1 MPLAGELAGDSI
13 NQALRSDPLLRKER
27 ILEALQL
34 LSVQQ
39 QAQGGVLRRHLGFS
53 AEEVAEWASVDRTNA
68 SRDLNLLA
76 QEGKIERIP
85 GRPVLF
91 SIKEYPS
98 TNEALTRNIESASAQ
113 HTVGRARG
121 KVNSLTAS
129 SPTGAV
135 QAPLKS
141 PSISPPAN
149 LGTQRGER
157 GGDNREQADAESRSY
172 RPSVSTPDS
181 PLYLPRFRGS
191 RREDPNQRTVRAQG
205 HTPTPQP
212 IRLPD
217 SQEHGKP
224 PAVSASVQVGAIVT
238 SFETLIGGGVG
249 LKVAVQQAKAA
260 MLYPPHGL
268 HSLLAGPS
276 GVGKTTFARLM
287 HVFAQEHNALP
298 PDAPFISFNC
308 ADYAG
313 NPQLLMA
320 HLFGVVRGAYT
331 GAERDRV
338 GLVEQAHRGILFLDE
353 VHRLP
358 PEGQEMLFHLM
369 DRERFRRLGDSTERH
384 ASLLLLAATTEDPS
398 TALLPTFRR
407 RIPMVINLPG
417 LHERSMTERY
427 ELLRAFFTTECS
439 GIGANISVTPQAL
452 QALLLYECPGNV
464 GQLRTDVQ
472 LACARAYLE
481 YRTNNTSELSVDL
494 HILPDHVRSGLLR
507 TAELHRSLELVW
519 REPSM
524 LDLSPQE
531 LAQPY
536 VFDLSHSSPIDRGR
550 FATFLEATHI
560 FTPTG
565 LSLDSVP
572 ESAQD
577 LYATIGNDL
586 NRLRRNGV
594 AENEISRLLHLD
606 IQSYFQRFADQVAQ
620 ERPGTPSHLVDEHIA
635 EVSRGI
641 VLYAEEQL
649 RRVFPTKLALV
660 LAMHLTSTLERIASG
675 QQIDGSL
682 IQSMRRT
689 YPIEYEVA
697 RMAMLQFRSALG
709 VTLPESET
717 DVLAV
722 LLANADALLSN
733 EQSTVGIVVAA
744 HGRGIA
750 GGLAELANT
759 LVGVNSVRWV
769 ELTLEQSPE
778 ELVAQ
783 VADWV
788 RVADQGGGVLLLVD
802 FVSLLSLGEL
812 VTRQAGVQVRTI
824 SGVSA
829 PLVVEA
835 VRRAQRPGHLTLDQL
850 AASLTL
856 TAEGTRKEI
865 FASPYSK
872 NGTWEDGIE
881 TSRASLIG
889 QDQGASPATDLD
901 GNSLRKPRVIL
912 SVCLTGFG
920 SAAKIAELI
929 EQRLPDLR
937 QQGIEIVCMDISLS
951 SKTQADVQR
960 MVGDREVVAIVG
972 TINPHLES
980 YPFIALTDFLFGDG
994 VARLR
999 TLLGKTLI
1007 DPALL
1012 QPAGE
1017 LIDSPQMIHRRIET
1031 RSASLE
1037 GSKSGSEGVVNH
1049 APTEHQDAHPPSK
1062 DLNVFHIPTMGA
1074 TENGSFTAHV
1084 PMFMERSDLMREITN
1099 TLSEHL
1105 LFLNPARAMP
1115 LIERMIELIEVEVGE
1130 TFDIEVLAGLVLHL
1144 ACIMERGMQ
1153 QRLLVSE
1160 TVRTQ
1165 VEQQFP
1171 RELSI
1176 CRGALQVLSAQI
1188 AHPLPDEEAYNIVG
1202 ILRQV
1207 DIFIGDTV

>member
-1 MPLAGELAGDSI
+1 LCWRGCFVLVWLLPRR
-13 NQALRSDPLLRKER
+13 QKTRCLRRKNVLSRRQKMQGVDPLLRKER
-27 ILEALQL
+27 VLEALRL
-34 LSVQQ
+34 LSVQRK
-39 QAQGGVLRRHLGFS
+39 AQDGVLRRHLGFS
-53 AEEVAEWASVDRTNA
+53 AEEVAGWAEVDRTNA

-91 SIKEYPS
+91 SIKEFSGINRGPPTPYPPDRVA
-98 TNEALTRNIESASAQ
+98 TSAINGTSM
-113 HTVGRARG
+113 
-121 KVNSLTAS
+121 
-129 SPTGAV
+129 
-135 QAPLKS
+135 
-141 PSISPPAN
+141 ISPGAT
-149 LGTQRGER
+149 GQQGEQ
-157 GGDNREQADAESRSY
+157 GGYRSEVQGDSRSMGRLPHY
-172 RPSVSTPDS
+172 HTTTRDS
-181 PLYLPRFRGS
+181 RSSKQAGANP
-191 RREDPNQRTVRAQG
+191 
-205 HTPTPQP
+205 TPTTGQDQGAGVVS
-212 IRLPD
+212 RLETD
-217 SQEHGKP
+217 KP

-238 SFETLIGGGVG
+238 SFDTLIGGSTG

-268 HSLLAGPS
+268 HTLLVGPS
-276 GVGKTTFARLM
+276 GVGKTTFARIM
-287 HVFAQEHNALP
+287 HVFALEHHALP

-331 GAERDRV
+331 GADRDRV

-353 VHRLP
+353 VHRLA
-358 PEGQEMLFHLM
+358 PEGQEMLFYLM
-369 DRERFRRLGDSTERH
+369 DRERFRRLGDVAERH
-384 ASLLLLAATTEDPS
+384 ASLLMLAATTEDPS

-407 RIPMVINLPG
+407 RIPMIINLPG
-417 LHERSMTERY
+417 LHERSITERY

-439 GIGANISVTPQAL
+439 AVGAHISVTPQAL
-452 QALLLYECPGNV
+452 QALLLYECPGNI

-481 YRTNNTSELSVDL
+481 YRTKGISEGTSELSIDL
-494 HILPDHVRSGLLR
+494 HILPDHVRRGLLR
-507 TAELHRSLELVW
+507 TAELHRNLESTDSIQ
-519 REPSM
+519 RIS
-524 LDLSPQE
+524 
-531 LAQPY
+531 
-536 VFDLSHSSPIDRGR
+536 
-550 FATFLEATHI
+550 TEATHI

-577 LYATIGNDL
+577 LYATISNDL

-594 AENEISRLLHLD
+594 AEHEISRLLHLD
-606 IQSYFQRFADQVAQ
+606 IQSYFQRFADQVA
-620 ERPGTPSHLVDEHIA
+620 EARPGTASHLVDEHIA

-641 VLYAEEQL
+641 VLYAEEEL
-649 RRVFPTKLALV
+649 GRVFPPKLALV
-660 LAMHLTSTLERIASG
+660 LAMHLTSMLERTPHDKSGGYG
-675 QQIDGSL
+675 QQIDSTPTMNRDTCPPDRVATVAPRFIVGV
-682 IQSMRRT
+682 RRT

-697 RMAMLQFRSALG
+697 RMALLQFRSALG
-709 VTLPESET
+709 VTLPESEI

-733 EQSTVGIVVAA
+733 EQATVGIVVAA

-788 RVADQGGGVLLLVD
+788 RVANQGSGVLLFVD
-802 FVSLLSLGEL
+802 FASLLSLDEL
-812 VTRQAGVQVRTI
+812 VTQQTGVQVCTVA
-824 SGVSA
+824 GVSA

-835 VRRAQRPGHLTLDQL
+835 VRRSQRTKHLTLDQL

-856 TAEGTRKEI
+856 TAEGTRKGYRYSENSAWEGGNGLSTAVERPG
-865 FASPYSK
+865 ASSAP
-872 NGTWEDGIE
+872 TV
-881 TSRASLIG
+881 G
-889 QDQGASPATDLD
+889 QDDNRAWTSDSPQGAV
-901 GNSLRKPRVIL
+901 RHRVIL

-920 SAAKIAELI
+920 SATKIAELI
-929 EQRLPDLR
+929 EQRLPGLS
-937 QQGIEIVCMDISLS
+937 QQGVEIVCMDISLS
-951 SKTQADVQR
+951 RGLIDTLDLAPSELAASVPEADVQR
-960 MVGDREVVAIVG
+960 IIGKRPSVDAAQRDVVAIVG

-1012 QPAGE
+1012 QPNV
-1017 LIDSPQMIHRRIET
+1017 IQVPTST
-1031 RSASLE
+1031 
-1037 GSKSGSEGVVNH
+1037 VH
-1049 APTEHQDAHPPSK
+1049 AP
-1062 DLNVFHIPTMGA
+1062 I
-1074 TENGSFTAHV
+1074 FTQ
-1084 PMFMERSDLMREITN
+1084 RSDLMREITN

-1115 LIERMIELIEVEVGE
+1115 LIESMIGLIEVEVGE

-1144 ACIMERGMQ
+1144 ACIMERGVQ
-1153 QRLLVSE
+1153 HPDLLVNE
-1160 TVRTQ
+1160 LVRRQ

-1171 RELSI
+1171 RELGI
-1176 CRGALQVLSAQI
+1176 CRRALQVLSAQI

-1207 DIFIGDTV
+1207 DIFMGETA